1 LPGLTVEIGH
11 QPLFKEAVLLQ
22 LDTVTTILLTVA
34 NALVMLLMLVHTYAT
49 RKTYPGFLFWIA
61 SMACWFS
68 GGVLSYLL
76 RGRID
81 PFWVIVAG
89 NGLLLSMPVLF
100 NEGVNR
106 FYGLPARWWR
116 FPLNLALLFIA
127 VAALHYA
134 TFINDSLAWRGIIIS
149 LGYGLFFLR
158 TAAEPLLFAPPAR
171 HHSIQWLLSLCM
183 LPLSFF
189 HFMRLPYFVANPGL
203 RNFAELAA
211 RDQYLLTAII
221 LANSIII
228 LVTYSCL
235 SLTSERVESELHK
248 SQQQA
253 RIIAEK
259 QRELFAMVTHEF
271 KTPLAVIDRSA
282 QMISFRAINPDEAL
296 TRRLGVI
303 RANAT
308 HLIGLLDNCM
318 NDAVLAQGML
328 QLNSTDIQLPDLL
341 QEIREQ
347 CAEAR
352 PDREIRLLM
361 PERVP
366 NLNGDKRLLAL
377 LFLNLL
383 DNALKFSDETK
394 PVLLELRQAP
404 GELLVTVSDSGIGI
418 PPEELDQLGK
428 QTCRASNVA
437 QIPGSGIGLH
447 TARLIAQLH
456 NGSLT
461 IRSSLAEGTSITV
474 SLPAAIANRKA

>member
-1 LPGLTVEIGH
+1 MPGLTVEIGH

-34 NALVMLLMLVHTYAT
+34 NALVMLLMLLHTYAA

-158 TAAEPLLFAPPAR
+158 TAAEPLLFSSAAR

-203 RNFAELAA
+203 RDFAELAA

-303 RANAT
+303 RANAA

-366 NLNGDKRLLAL
+366 NLNGDKRLLTL
-377 LFLNLL
+377 LF
-383 DNALKFSDETK
+383 
-394 PVLLELRQAP
+394 
-404 GELLVTVSDSGIGI
+404 
-418 PPEELDQLGK
+418 
-428 QTCRASNVA
+428 
-437 QIPGSGIGLH
+437 
-447 TARLIAQLH
+447 
-456 NGSLT
+456 
-461 IRSSLAEGTSITV
+461 
-474 SLPAAIANRKA
+474 